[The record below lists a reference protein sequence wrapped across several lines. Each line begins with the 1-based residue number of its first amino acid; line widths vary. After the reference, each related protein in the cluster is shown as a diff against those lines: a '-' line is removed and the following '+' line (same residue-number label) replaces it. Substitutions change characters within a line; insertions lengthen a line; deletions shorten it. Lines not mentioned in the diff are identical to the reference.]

1 MWEEIS
7 MTLNETITLI
17 KNYDE
22 QTKNYYTYME
32 KINHALMSNINYRTQ
47 IKSQMVFD
55 DRLKV
60 RLITLGNT
68 SNGILIQ
75 KYFPDIFEEENKKIR

>member
-1 MWEEIS
+1 